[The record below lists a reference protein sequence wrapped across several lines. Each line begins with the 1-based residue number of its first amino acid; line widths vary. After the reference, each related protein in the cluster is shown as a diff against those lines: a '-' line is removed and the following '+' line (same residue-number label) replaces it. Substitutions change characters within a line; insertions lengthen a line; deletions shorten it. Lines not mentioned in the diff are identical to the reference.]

1 MTTALVFKCF
11 LFKLKLQNNVLTIKS
26 TARVLIE
33 CKINSRWAS
42 SQIFMWLLNVLNQYT
57 TTENIF
63 EGCGEKISV
72 LAYIVKINY
81 LRKEYLIP
89 NSPKSNQSTEMF
101 VMR

>member
-1 MTTALVFKCF
+1 M
-11 LFKLKLQNNVLTIKS
+11 
-26 TARVLIE
+26 
-33 CKINSRWAS
+33 
-42 SQIFMWLLNVLNQYT
+42 